1 MTKVPA
7 ITCLFVDIGGV
18 LLTNGW
24 DHNARARAATTFKLD
39 RAELE
44 DRHHLNFDTFEQGKL
59 TLKEYLDRVIFHQ
72 KRPFTRAKFRRFM
85 LDQSQPYPE
94 MIALVGQL
102 KAQYGLKVAVVSNEG
117 RELNEYRIRKF
128 KLTRIVDFF
137 ICSALV
143 HLRKPDADIFQL
155 ALDIAQTPVENIV
168 YLENTLM
175 FIEVAG
181 SLGIRGILHTGYE
194 STRTQL
200 TSLGLSAGKGGTVGT
215 K

>member
-1 MTKVPA
+1 MIKAPA

-24 DHNARARAATTFKLD
+24 DHNARARAATTFELD
-39 RAELE
+39 LAELE

-59 TLKEYLDRVIFHQ
+59 TLGEYLDRVIFHQ
-72 KRPFTRAKFRRFM
+72 KRPFTKAQFRRFM
-85 LDQSQPYPE
+85 FDQSKPYPE
-94 MIALVGQL
+94 MLALLGQL

-128 KLTRIVDFF
+128 KLSRIVDFF
-137 ICSALV
+137 VCSALV
-143 HLRKPDADIFQL
+143 HLRKPDGDIFQL
-155 ALDIAQTPVENIV
+155 ALDIAQTPLEKIV
-168 YLENTLM
+168 YLENTSL
-175 FIEVAG
+175 FIEVAE

-200 TSLGLSAGKGGTVGT
+200 ASLGLSTVNGIE
-215 K
+215 